1 MIEDSLRGNISWA
14 SAHLFG
20 GDFYY
25 NKFKQNQLSVPE
37 LRIICESYLHHRK
50 CMQMLRGYWDF
61 RMKRRDRHM
70 IKLLNELIS
79 ELKGVMYGPS
89 SKSGFQEQLKELGV
103 AV

>member
-1 MIEDSLRGNISWA
+1 
-14 SAHLFG
+14 
-20 GDFYY
+20 
-25 NKFKQNQLSVPE
+25 
-37 LRIICESYLHHRK
+37 
-50 CMQMLRGYWDF
+50 
-61 RMKRRDRHM
+61 M